1 MLDDSDQGVKD
12 PGRFLPSQNGYS
24 QPALSV
30 PPSVL
35 VRLTMIPTKVHYI
48 ASDNP
53 SIPAFALQIT
63 QIVDSYMLWASPT
76 ELFEGDVERAP
87 LSGSLCRDWACAM
100 PPKAVFLSIDIQS
113 YAGKLEVLLALEK
126 GILQALKTLEK

>member
-1 MLDDSDQGVKD
+1 ML
-12 PGRFLPSQNGYS
+12 
-24 QPALSV
+24 
-30 PPSVL
+30 
-35 VRLTMIPTKVHYI
+35 PTKVHYI

-100 PPKAVFLSIDIQS
+100 PPKAVTATGASTSIYRTSNSDISISMAQRLARRFGKQVFLSIDIQS

-126 GILQALKTLEK
+126 GILQTLRTLEK

>member
-1 MLDDSDQGVKD
+1 ML
-12 PGRFLPSQNGYS
+12 
-24 QPALSV
+24 
-30 PPSVL
+30 
-35 VRLTMIPTKVHYI
+35 PTKVHYI

-100 PPKAVFLSIDIQS
+100 PPKAGTAATGASTSIYRTSNSDISISMAQRLARRFGKQVFLSIDIQS

-126 GILQALKTLEK
+126 GILQTLITLEK

>member
-1 MLDDSDQGVKD
+1 
-12 PGRFLPSQNGYS
+12 
-24 QPALSV
+24 
-30 PPSVL
+30 
-35 VRLTMIPTKVHYI
+35 MIPTKVHYI

-100 PPKAVFLSIDIQS
+100 PPKAGTTATGASTSIYRTSNSDISISMAQRLARRFGKQIFLSIDIQS

-126 GILQALKTLEK
+126 GILQAVKTLEK